1 MKRSFYLLKFNFL
14 LVIIEGKVFNVAIHT
29 TLNLARKTLM
39 RLRSFSKKKKNLYII
54 EFLSIIKYNNE
65 KTINI
70 HIF

>member
-39 RLRSFSKKKKNLYII
+39 RLRSFSKKKKTYI
-54 EFLSIIKYNNE
+54 
-65 KTINI
+65 
-70 HIF
+70 